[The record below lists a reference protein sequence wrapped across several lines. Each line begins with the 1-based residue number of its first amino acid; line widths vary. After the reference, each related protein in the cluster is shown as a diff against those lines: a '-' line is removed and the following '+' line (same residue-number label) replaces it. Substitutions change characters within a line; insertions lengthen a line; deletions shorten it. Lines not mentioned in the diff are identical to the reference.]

1 MVTLSVLGSGSRG
14 NATFIKTD
22 TVRILIDAGLSR
34 RELAKRL
41 ESIGEDPDGI
51 DAVLITHEHN
61 DHGAGLRTLLKELSI
76 KAYLTPGTL
85 KGLQPETFE
94 TEGSEIVLIAAGV
107 PFTVGDTQIMKATV
121 IVTLKPTV
129 LDPQGMTIQ
138 RSVASIGLPEVA
150 DVRQGKY
157 FDVNLADGISPD
169 RGKEV
174 VQKLAKEVL
183 TNPVIEEFRI
193 VWEPR

>member
-1 MVTLSVLGSGSRG
+1 
-14 NATFIKTD
+14 
-22 TVRILIDAGLSR
+22 
-34 RELAKRL
+34 
-41 ESIGEDPDGI
+41 
-51 DAVLITHEHN
+51 
-61 DHGAGLRTLLKELSI
+61 
-76 KAYLTPGTL
+76 
-85 KGLQPETFE
+85 
-94 TEGSEIVLIAAGV
+94 
-107 PFTVGDTQIMKATV
+107 MKATV

-138 RSVASIGLPEVA
+138 RSVQSIGLPEVA

-157 FDVNLADGISPD
+157 FDVSLAEGVSAE

-193 VWEPR
+193 VWEQQ

>member
-1 MVTLSVLGSGSRG
+1 
-14 NATFIKTD
+14 
-22 TVRILIDAGLSR
+22 
-34 RELAKRL
+34 
-41 ESIGEDPDGI
+41 
-51 DAVLITHEHN
+51 
-61 DHGAGLRTLLKELSI
+61 
-76 KAYLTPGTL
+76 
-85 KGLQPETFE
+85 
-94 TEGSEIVLIAAGV
+94 
-107 PFTVGDTQIMKATV
+107 MKATV

-138 RSVASIGLPEVA
+138 RSVESMGLHEVA

-157 FDVNLADGISPD
+157 FDVNIADGVSPD